1 VYCSTTTPLPK
12 RRFSTSSRP
21 RRTPSEES
29 LSAANDHGADDHL
42 ELVDKTGPYRLRG
55 EFRTVN
61 SDVVLGAG
69 LEPPN
74 RVGVELPLDPRPR
87 ATRSSLLYAQ
97 CVDDA
102 FDLLDVR
109 SFMVCQP
116 LGSGEL
122 EFPAA

>member
-1 VYCSTTTPLPK
+1 
-12 RRFSTSSRP
+12 
-21 RRTPSEES
+21 
-29 LSAANDHGADDHL
+29 L